1 MGTTDHTD
9 PFGATCFTTLRN
21 FGTDRVRV
29 GFDVNGW
36 LLFGT
41 AGVGYGQVNSGQKS
55 MRPHAVRR
63 VQLRRV
69 MARRLGRRRRRRED
83 VRAALVGQ
91 GRVPALRSRHK
102 VGYTPTIIGGAV
114 NVNVLE
120 RGDMVR
126 AGINYKFDWAV
137 GPVVARY

>member
-1 MGTTDHTD
+1 MAGCSLARPVSDTARSTRGKNPCGLT
-9 PFGATCFTTLRN
+9 PFGGSSCGESWRA
-21 FGTDRVRV
+21 
-29 GFDVNGW
+29 GW
-36 LLFGT
+36 VAG
-41 AGVGYGQVNSGQKS
+41 AGVEK
-55 MRPHAVRR
+55 MFAPHWSAKVEY
-63 VQLRRV
+63 LHYD
-69 MARRLGRRRRRRED
+69 LGN
-83 VRAALVGQ
+83 
-91 GRVPALRSRHK
+91 K